1 MQRYNATTRD
11 FIFNVDK
18 GVKTEA
24 KNLLE
29 GQRLIWLWKSRIF
42 YFIFRG
48 VKYEDNCE
56 GDKYIYTT
64 TIFLQRADN
73 LY

>member
-1 MQRYNATTRD
+1 MVVGGFFFSLPHSTPHHTISYYRGTNVDGLSMQRYNATTRA

-29 GQRLIWLWKSRIF
+29 GQRLI
-42 YFIFRG
+42 
-48 VKYEDNCE
+48 
-56 GDKYIYTT
+56 
-64 TIFLQRADN
+64 
-73 LY
+73 